1 MIIDWHALKHTC
13 MVQKHSADHMT
24 YGACAVFSADEKEVI
39 LCFP

>member
-1 MIIDWHALKHTC
+1 MIIDWLC
-13 MVQKHSADHMT
+13 MVQKLSADLMT